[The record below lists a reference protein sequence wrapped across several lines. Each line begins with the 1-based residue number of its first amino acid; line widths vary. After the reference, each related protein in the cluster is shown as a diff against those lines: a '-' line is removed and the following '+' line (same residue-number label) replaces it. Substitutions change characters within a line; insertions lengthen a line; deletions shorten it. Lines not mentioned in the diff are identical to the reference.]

1 MKIVRI
7 TEIEPRVYAF
17 VCPLCGR
24 TYHETPRWMLE
35 VMPEFA
41 ICNCDRREE
50 EHPTFR
56 IFDKDGKK
64 YIERLKYPRFVGEIT
79 FGTTSDIEKVE
90 LIDVCTDAA
99 ELARAMRQ
107 AGEFMVKRSRTLYG
121 TENKG

>member
-1 MKIVRI
+1 MKIVEI

-24 TYHETPRWMLE
+24 TYHETPMGMME

-50 EHPTFR
+50 ESPTFR

-64 YIERLKYPRFVGEIT
+64 CIERLKYPRFVGEVT
-79 FGTTSDIEKVE
+79 FGSISDIEKVNWLE
-90 LIDVCTDAA
+90 GCTDAT
-99 ELARAMRQ
+99 ELARAMRL
-107 AGEFMVKRSRTLYG
+107 AGEFMVKRSRALYG
-121 TENKG
+121 KGNKR